1 MASSCANNLLGD
13 SPTTGITVC
22 ISSVRFSYLLFFSFL
37 FFSFLFFSFLFF
49 SFLFFFNNVFQSV
62 QHGNCTV
69 MFEVGLDGLVTCK
82 GGQMVI
88 TSMDARYEEIKGQG
102 ERERGESDRIGDR
115 GL

>member
-22 ISSVRFSYLLFFSFL
+22 ISSVRFSYL
-37 FFSFLFFSFLFF
+37 LFF

-102 ERERGESDRIGDR
+102 EREREERVIE
-115 GL
+115 

>member
-49 SFLFFFNNVFQSV
+49 SFLFFSFLIMYFSQYSTEIV
-62 QHGNCTV
+62 Q
-69 MFEVGLDGLVTCK
+69 
-82 GGQMVI
+82 
-88 TSMDARYEEIKGQG
+88 
-102 ERERGESDRIGDR
+102 
-115 GL
+115 